1 MRKVLVS
8 KIKYQHGVGRIAD
21 GEPYEANFHAW
32 GCNFEEF
39 ENGAGNYSV
48 AIVELADGSIE
59 SISNPEWIKF
69 IDNK

>member
-8 KIKYQHGVGRIAD
+8 KTKWENGVGRVAN
-21 GEPYEANFHAW
+21 GEPYEAYFHGW

-39 ENGAGNYSV
+39 ENGTGNYSV

-59 SISNPEWIKF
+59 SIANLEWIKF

>member
-8 KIKYQHGVGRIAD
+8 KTKWQSGVGHIAD
-21 GEPYEANFHAW
+21 GEPYEAKFHAW

-39 ENGAGNYSV
+39 ENGTGNYSV

-59 SISNPEWIKF
+59 SISIPEWIKF

>member
-8 KIKYQHGVGRIAD
+8 KTKWETGVGRIAD
-21 GEPYEANFHAW
+21 GEPYEANFHTW

-39 ENGAGNYSV
+39 ENGTGNYSV

-59 SISNPEWIKF
+59 RIANIEWIKF